1 MYLWR
6 GVSFYLQVGF
16 MINIYTFQTVTL
28 WDVTTDSSSIG
39 KGMVC
44 LQQDIMIS
52 VVAHDTMLTQPSED
66 QIRRRD
72 ILSSDK
78 QDRCIT
84 QAIMS

>member
-1 MYLWR
+1 
-6 GVSFYLQVGF
+6 
-16 MINIYTFQTVTL
+16 MINIHSFQTVTL

-39 KGMVC
+39 KDMVC

-72 ILSSDK
+72 ILPSDK
-78 QDRCIT
+78 RDSCIA
-84 QAIMS
+84 QAIMSYDRAEQELDSWNLG

>member
-1 MYLWR
+1 
-6 GVSFYLQVGF
+6 
-16 MINIYTFQTVTL
+16 MINIHSFQTVTL

-39 KGMVC
+39 KDMVC

-78 QDRCIT
+78 RDRCIT
-84 QAIMS
+84 QAIMN

>member
-1 MYLWR
+1 
-6 GVSFYLQVGF
+6 
-16 MINIYTFQTVTL
+16 MINIHSFQTVTL

-39 KGMVC
+39 KDMVC
-44 LQQDIMIS
+44 LQKDIMIS

-78 QDRCIT
+78 RDRCIT

>member
-1 MYLWR
+1 
-6 GVSFYLQVGF
+6 
-16 MINIYTFQTVTL
+16 MINIHSFQTVTL

-39 KGMVC
+39 KEMVC

-52 VVAHDTMLTQPSED
+52 VVAHDTILTQPSED

-78 QDRCIT
+78 RDRCIT
-84 QAIMS
+84 QAIMSYDQAGQKPDSWNLD

>member
-1 MYLWR
+1 
-6 GVSFYLQVGF
+6 
-16 MINIYTFQTVTL
+16 MINIHSFQTVTL

-39 KGMVC
+39 KDMVC

-72 ILSSDK
+72 ILSSNKRDS
-78 QDRCIT
+78 CIT
-84 QAIMS
+84 QAIMSYDHAEQKLDSWNLG

>member
-1 MYLWR
+1 
-6 GVSFYLQVGF
+6 
-16 MINIYTFQTVTL
+16 MINIHSIQTVTL

-39 KGMVC
+39 KDMVC

-72 ILSSDK
+72 ILPSNKRDS
-78 QDRCIT
+78 CIT
-84 QAIMS
+84 QAIMSYDQAEQKLDSWNLG